1 MRWAR
6 VSTLLASV
14 TLLVGFAWGNAGRT
28 SASATE
34 KGDLASPS
42 AIDQYLVS
50 MGVDPG
56 TATWQVGLRNYVG
69 PACPGAGWRCIV
81 STRAAVVQEA
91 SLGGVNAFTCPVTRG
106 ATNQSALRC
115 VVVQINAGAL
125 FTAGTALPSDTNT
138 TVAPGSNQANC
149 QDALCTIAQTNTA
162 GQNQV
167 QIYQQS
173 HEQSGDAQTA
183 VETATVTQ
191 SSTTGQNEA
200 QIHQQIQQQA
210 NDSSGS
216 QDQEATQFAC
226 IVQDATL
233 GQNHAN
239 IEQQLQQTE
248 RSTASSVTQYQ
259 NINPGN
265 NNTCGTRTET
275 TEPNLGASIQQNESN
290 PDTGTGQ
297 NQAESDQ
304 SFQQNQQASTKT
316 GSVTQQQ
323 GSNQFNGANPPN
335 DSSGGSESDIN
346 QDSTGVSRST
356 MYQQDKEQQETDT
369 TGLLNQSQY
378 DAPHCCSN
386 QASNSSDQLTLKQ
399 IASQSSDPGA
409 IQKYDDAGDC
419 TSSGTCS
426 VIQRITQDGHTI
438 TNTCNSAVCS
448 VDNSN
453 EGGG

>member
-6 VSTLLASV
+6 FSTLLASV

-28 SASATE
+28 SASATGS
-34 KGDLASPS
+34 GDLASPS
-42 AIDQYLVS
+42 AVDQYLVS
-50 MGVDPG
+50 IGVDPG
-56 TATWQVGLRNYVG
+56 TAIWQVGLRNYVG
-69 PACPGAGWRCIV
+69 PACPGAGWRCIA
-81 STRAAVVQEA
+81 STPAAVVQEA
-91 SLGGVNAFTCPVTRG
+91 SLGGVNAFTCPVTQG
-106 ATNQSALRC
+106 ATHQSALSC

-125 FTAGTALPSDTNT
+125 FTAGTALPSDTST

-149 QDALCTIAQTNTA
+149 QGALCTVAQTNTT

-173 HEQSGDAQTA
+173 NVQSGDAQTA

-200 QIHQQIQQQA
+200 QIHQQIQQQV

-233 GQNHAN
+233 GQNRAI
-239 IEQQLQQTE
+239 IEQLLQQSE
-248 RSTASSVTQYQ
+248 RSTASAVTQYQ

-265 NNTCGTRTET
+265 NNTCGNRTET
-275 TEPNLGASIQQNESN
+275 TEPNLGASIQQNEST
-290 PDTGTGQ
+290 PGTGTGQ
-297 NQAESDQ
+297 NHAESDQ
-304 SFQQNQQASTKT
+304 SFQQNQQTSTKT

-323 GSNQFNGANPPN
+323 GSNQFNGANPPFG
-335 DSSGGSESDIN
+335 SSGGSESDIN
-346 QDSTGVSRST
+346 QDSTGVSLST
-356 MYQQDKEQQETDT
+356 VYEQDKEQQETDT
-369 TGLLNQSQY
+369 TGLRNQSQY

-399 IASQSSDPGA
+399 ITSQSSDPGA
-409 IQKYDDAGDC
+409 TQKYDDAGDC

-438 TNTCNSAVCS
+438 TNTCNSPVCS
-448 VDNSN
+448 VNNSN
-453 EGGG
+453 EVGG

>member
-6 VSTLLASV
+6 FSTLLASV
-14 TLLVGFAWGNAGRT
+14 TLLVGFGWGNAVRA

-34 KGDLASPS
+34 SGGLASPY

-50 MGVDPG
+50 IGVDPG
-56 TATWQVGLRNYVG
+56 TAIWQVGLRNYAG
-69 PACPGAGWRCIV
+69 PACPGAGWRCLA
-81 STRAAVVQEA
+81 STGAAVVQEA
-91 SLGGVNAFTCPVTRG
+91 SLGGVNAFTCPVTGG

-125 FTAGTALPSDTNT
+125 FTAGTALPSDTST
-138 TVAPGSNQANC
+138 TVAPGNNQANC
-149 QDALCTIAQTNTA
+149 QDALCTVAQTNTT

-173 HEQSGDAQTA
+173 SMQSGRHSDGRRDRHRHPEQHDWENQAR
-183 VETATVTQ
+183 
-191 SSTTGQNEA
+191 
-200 QIHQQIQQQA
+200 IHQQIQQQA

-233 GQNHAN
+233 GQNQAL
-239 IEQQLQQTE
+239 IEQQLLQSE

-259 NINPGN
+259 NIVPGN
-265 NNTCGTRTET
+265 NNTCGNRTET

-290 PDTGTGQ
+290 PGTGTGQ
-297 NQAESDQ
+297 NQAETDQ
-304 SFQQNQQASTKT
+304 SFQQNQQTSTKT

-346 QDSTGVSRST
+346 QDSTGVSLST
-356 MYQQDKEQQETDT
+356 VHQQDKEQQETDT
-369 TGLLNQSQY
+369 TGLRNQSQY

-399 IASQSSDPGA
+399 ITSQTSDLGA
-409 IQKYDDAGDC
+409 TQNYDDAGDC

-448 VDNSN
+448 VNNSN